1 MIRAVIDSNVL
12 VSGIVRRDRRAAPVQ
27 VLDAWRAGEFE
38 LAISEIILEE
48 VSRTLRKPY
57 FRARL
62 SDDQIE
68 RALLLLRRR
77 ARTVSL
83 EVEVQ
88 GIATHPEDDLIL
100 ATALSAQA
108 EWLVTGDAALLA
120 LGEHGGVQIRSPR
133 DFVHLL
139 QSQT

>member
-1 MIRAVIDSNVL
+1 MIRALIDSNVL

-27 VLDAWRAGEFE
+27 ILEAWRAGEFE
-38 LAISEIILEE
+38 LAISEVILEE

-57 FRARL
+57 FKARL

-77 ARTVSL
+77 ALTVSL
-83 EVEVQ
+83 KVEVL

-100 ATALSAQA
+100 ASALSAEA
-108 EWLVTGDAALLA
+108 DWLVTGDAALQTLA
-120 LGEHGGVQIRSPR
+120 EHGGVQIISPR
-133 DFVHLL
+133 DFVNIL
-139 QSQT
+139 QSQP